1 MNKVVL
7 MVLALAAAGCGIH
20 TNIKPRDDLRLD
32 TKSAVLLLG
41 VMPAYRV
48 HLLRGD
54 VTNGV
59 WERPTVDTPEI
70 NMAPESGYIFVKLE
84 PTSENKRLGVSMIF
98 PEPRRAYGPC
108 QDSIAPTFTLKPGTI
123 NYVGDLQYTYT
134 GGKLRYDYTIDEG
147 KAKAFVR
154 ANYPSLESVMTTVP
168 MAPMKVK
175 STFCDP
181 RTITIPVY
189 LPGSRR

>member
-7 MVLALAAAGCGIH
+7 MVLAVSAAGCGIRS
-20 TNIKPRDDLRLD
+20 NIKPGDDLQLD

-41 VMPAYRV
+41 VTPAYRV

-54 VTNGV
+54 VANGV
-59 WERPTVDTPEI
+59 WERPTVDTPEV
-70 NMAPESGYIFVKLE
+70 NMAPESGYIFVKIE
-84 PTSENKRLGVSMIF
+84 PTSDSKRLGISMIV
-98 PEPRRAYGPC
+98 PEPRRLFGPC

-134 GGKLRYDYTIDEG
+134 GGQLQYDYSVEEG
-147 KAKAFVR
+147 KAKAFLR
-154 ANYPSLESVMTTVP
+154 GHYPSLEGFMSTVP
-168 MAPMKVK
+168 MVPMKVK

-181 RTITIPVY
+181 RTITIPIY
-189 LPGSRR
+189 LPRSTR